1 LFFINGDLMD
11 IIQENCGYCGT
22 CVCVCP
28 ENVIELEENGLIIK
42 DRCTEC
48 GNCAIVCP
56 LGALNPEG

>member
-1 LFFINGDLMD
+1 MD

-28 ENVIELEENGLIIK
+28 ENVLELGENGLIIK
-42 DRCTEC
+42 NGCTEC

-56 LGALNPEG
+56 LGALIPEG

>member
-1 LFFINGDLMD
+1 MD

-28 ENVIELEENGLIIK
+28 KNVIELEENGLIIK
-42 DRCTEC
+42 DGCTEC

-56 LGALNPEG
+56 LGALNPED